1 MRIIIILRS
10 FLMKKILSLSLTLIM
25 LAMLF
30 SGCGVFGT
38 KGLSA
43 GEFYANYTEEPAWLY
58 QTATNINEL
67 FEKTSA
73 NTIGSSS
80 ALAAFADAGETRTD
94 ITVYSLEKNQNV
106 HTFTINNEDIYTIEF
121 MNIFGNAFF
130 TVIHGV
136 KRTDDYDFSTT
147 LYNKNGEQIARA
159 KGIHAYSSS
168 SLGSSFSLDFGI
180 TYEANLIRFDKT
192 IFKVSAEGTAT
203 ILKEKNNF
211 MLDLPDVDFYN
222 GTYYITETDASF
234 VVYDTNLEFV
244 SNWKYKFANHDG
256 IDYDYFILSDGTIL
270 FQSFEVLPEDA
281 KDYDYCE
288 DGEKIKV
295 ETVLI
300 DPKKGTE
307 KSANA
312 SFIIFE
318 QTALDEIYSNGETT
332 RDYSGVADK
341 YKNIACISY
350 IEDKKLTTEVVV
362 AIDNNGK
369 ITGELFRDL
378 PMIDDYSI
386 VEIFS
391 DGIFYYPTI
400 NDTYIFIN
408 ENNEKLL
415 EISSS
420 ALYNMDTN
428 ANYIVLDGVI
438 YDYSFRVVYD
448 FGAENY
454 ELYSDGWYTEGVMS
468 DGILLTRDDAVY
480 LYKNGATN
488 LIISKDSTDEI
499 WSVYNDYYVI
509 RREDKNGDYKY
520 VYFNARGQELFTSFE
535 YSASRIVYNNDLGV
549 ALFRTYNPD
558 GKTTYYRVSK

>member
-244 SNWKYKFANHDG
+244 SNWKYKLQGRLLQQLRLH
-256 IDYDYFILSDGTIL
+256 
-270 FQSFEVLPEDA
+270 
-281 KDYDYCE
+281 
-288 DGEKIKV
+288 
-295 ETVLI
+295 
-300 DPKKGTE
+300 
-307 KSANA
+307 
-312 SFIIFE
+312 
-318 QTALDEIYSNGETT
+318 
-332 RDYSGVADK
+332 
-341 YKNIACISY
+341 
-350 IEDKKLTTEVVV
+350 
-362 AIDNNGK
+362 
-369 ITGELFRDL
+369 
-378 PMIDDYSI
+378 I
-386 VEIFS
+386 VC
-391 DGIFYYPTI
+391 
-400 NDTYIFIN
+400 
-408 ENNEKLL
+408 
-415 EISSS
+415 
-420 ALYNMDTN
+420 
-428 ANYIVLDGVI
+428 
-438 YDYSFRVVYD
+438 
-448 FGAENY
+448 
-454 ELYSDGWYTEGVMS
+454 
-468 DGILLTRDDAVY
+468 
-480 LYKNGATN
+480 
-488 LIISKDSTDEI
+488 
-499 WSVYNDYYVI
+499 
-509 RREDKNGDYKY
+509 
-520 VYFNARGQELFTSFE
+520 
-535 YSASRIVYNNDLGV
+535 
-549 ALFRTYNPD
+549 
-558 GKTTYYRVSK
+558 